1 MFFAMSSKIFTDEGL
16 IVGLH
21 DIKIDNDVLQG
32 LQQFNM
38 KVEDAWRMLM
48 NNKHNQITTTYY
60 LCLKKKQS

>member
-38 KVEDAWRMLM
+38 NVEDA
-48 NNKHNQITTTYY
+48 
-60 LCLKKKQS
+60 